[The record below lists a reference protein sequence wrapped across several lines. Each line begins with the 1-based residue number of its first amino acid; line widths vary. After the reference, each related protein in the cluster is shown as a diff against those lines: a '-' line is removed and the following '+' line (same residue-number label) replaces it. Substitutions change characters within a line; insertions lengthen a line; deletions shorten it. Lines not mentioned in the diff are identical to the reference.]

1 MKIKKIP
8 PFDYLKGSE
17 FTENLKHLT
26 GCKNFVE
33 MASVYGVP
41 KTTFSTWNT
50 HDRTSHELIVRA
62 HLALGI
68 PVEELALPDSEL
80 SKVAHGTTNIAKPQN
95 ALSARATRE
104 RNKQTD
110 SVILPS
116 VCLSDG
122 KLINT
127 GEIPY
132 ALRRINKYDLADSD
146 VIEVETND
154 GIYLVNQD
162 IVDAVSGK
170 YLIDIDGHL
179 SINQIQRL
187 PGKKLAV
194 AFGDST
200 MEVSEEDIKVVGRV
214 AVVLEKV

>member
-1 MKIKKIP
+1 MKKQIK
-8 PFDYLKGSE
+8 PFEYLSGIE
-17 FTENLKHLT
+17 FTDNLKRLT
-26 GCKNFVE
+26 KTKTNIELSELV
-33 MASVYGVP
+33 AVP
-41 KTTFSTWNT
+41 KQTFSTWNT
-50 HDRTSHELIVRA
+50 HNRTSHELMVRLS
-62 HLALGI
+62 LALNI
-68 PVEELALPDSEL
+68 PLEQLALKPEDRH
-80 SKVAHGTTNIAKPQN
+80 ATTFDVSTDTIVQ
-95 ALSARATRE
+95 RE
-104 RNKQTD
+104 RKTSPQHET
-110 SVILPS
+110 VILPS

-146 VIEVETND
+146 VIEVETSD

-179 SINQIQRL
+179 SINPIQRL
-187 PGKKLAV
+187 PGKKLAI
-194 AFGDST
+194 AFGDTT